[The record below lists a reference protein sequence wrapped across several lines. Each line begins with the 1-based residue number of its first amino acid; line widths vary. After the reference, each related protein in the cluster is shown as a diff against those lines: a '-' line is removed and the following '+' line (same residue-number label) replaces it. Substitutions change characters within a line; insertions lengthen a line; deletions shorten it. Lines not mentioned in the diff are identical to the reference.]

1 MQNAKASGGKEFED
15 ELSGNLKH
23 DRRRLWRALD
33 LGRMDAGF
41 FYHTT
46 ATPWLDKMHTIF
58 RRAIAGLGVMH
69 TIENAKANKTDKL
82 FEDIKIINI
91 DIQ

>member
-1 MQNAKASGGKEFED
+1 
-15 ELSGNLKH
+15 
-23 DRRRLWRALD
+23 
-33 LGRMDAGF
+33 MDGDYGERWTWVKWMPVF
-41 FYHTT
+41 FITTT
-46 ATPWLDKMHTIF
+46 ATPWLDKKPTIF
-58 RRAIAGLGVMH
+58 WRAIAGLGVMH

>member
-1 MQNAKASGGKEFED
+1 
-15 ELSGNLKH
+15 
-23 DRRRLWRALD
+23 
-33 LGRMDAGF
+33 
-41 FYHTT
+41 
-46 ATPWLDKMHTIF
+46 MHTIF

-82 FEDIKIINI
+82 FEDIKNINI